1 MVHFPKELE
10 HSEKYEDDVY
20 EYKHVILPKETYMI
34 MSKKGKLLTEPEWRA
49 IGINQTKGWENYSVH
64 KPEPHILLF
73 RRPLGVNP
81 RTGEIPNEVMSR
93 VSLYQQRKREWL
105 NQ

>member
-1 MVHFPKELE
+1 MVHFPKEIE

-20 EYKHVILPKETYMI
+20 EYKHVILPKEIYMA
-34 MSKKGKLLTEPEWRA
+34 MTKSKLLTEPEWRA
-49 IGINQTKGWENYSVH
+49 LGINQTKGWAHYSIH

-73 RRPLGVNP
+73 RRPIGVNP
-81 RTGEIPNEVMSR
+81 KTGEIPIEVMSR
-93 VSLYQQRKREWL
+93 INLYHQRKREWL

>member
-1 MVHFPKELE
+1 MVHFPKEIE

-20 EYKHVILPKETYMI
+20 EYKHVILPKEIYMT
-34 MSKKGKLLTEPEWRA
+34 MTKAKLLSEPEWRA
-49 IGINQTKGWENYSVH
+49 LGINQTKGWVHYSIH

-81 RTGEIPNEVMSR
+81 KTGEIPMEIMSR
-93 VSLYQQRKREWL
+93 INLYHQRKREWL
-105 NQ
+105 NL

>member
-1 MVHFPKELE
+1 MVHFPKEIE

-20 EYKHVILPKETYMI
+20 EYKHVILPKEIYMA
-34 MSKKGKLLTEPEWRA
+34 MTKSKLLAEPECRA
-49 IGINQTKGWENYSVH
+49 LGINQTKGWVHYSIH
-64 KPEPHILLF
+64 KPEPHILFF

-81 RTGEIPNEVMSR
+81 KTGEIPIEVMSR
-93 VSLYQQRKREWL
+93 INLYHQRKREWL